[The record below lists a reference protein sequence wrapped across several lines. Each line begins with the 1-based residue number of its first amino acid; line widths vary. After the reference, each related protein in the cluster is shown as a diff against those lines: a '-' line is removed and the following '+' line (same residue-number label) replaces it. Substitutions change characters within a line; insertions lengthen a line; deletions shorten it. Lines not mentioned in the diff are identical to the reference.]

1 MTEATQRKE
10 NTHNRACR
18 VAQGPD
24 PWTEVQWIVHGY
36 RIGISQGSSLGG
48 PGVFSQAPP
57 RGPPFLPGQQLPG
70 PGLPRL
76 THHPGPPPGWTR
88 ASSLDCSRLES
99 LMRWFFRVGI
109 LRPPSRSATDPT
121 DRGHLYPRPTQCPC
135 FRSRQMRH
143 LAFPKPSSL
152 TCGCGAPYRLKSEGE
167 RTEMLAAETRSESP
181 GLGSCPSS
189 MSPLRNAKRVA
200 VSSGDQRDP
209 MCPAQGFVGAGVK
222 LSPTGPT
229 REGGLTEPHPDFL
242 ATYYIRARP
251 MAANSCTDVAT
262 KRIGSPPCIF
272 LPGRITAFSR

>member
-88 ASSLDCSRLES
+88 ASSLDCSRLKS
-99 LMRWFFRVGI
+99 LNAMVFSCRYSQTAISFCHRSD
-109 LRPPSRSATDPT
+109 RPRTSLSASNPMSLLSITTDAP
-121 DRGHLYPRPTQCPC
+121 PRIPQTQ
-135 FRSRQMRH
+135 
-143 LAFPKPSSL
+143 LADLWLWCALP
-152 TCGCGAPYRLKSEGE
+152 
-167 RTEMLAAETRSESP
+167 AEIGR
-181 GLGSCPSS
+181 
-189 MSPLRNAKRVA
+189 
-200 VSSGDQRDP
+200 
-209 MCPAQGFVGAGVK
+209 
-222 LSPTGPT
+222 
-229 REGGLTEPHPDFL
+229 
-242 ATYYIRARP
+242 RA
-251 MAANSCTDVAT
+251 N
-262 KRIGSPPCIF
+262 
-272 LPGRITAFSR
+272 